1 MTGVTARVAMVSGAS
16 RGIGREIALSLHR
29 AGYHL
34 SLGLRQP
41 EVLAGSELAASDSI
55 QHVPYEATDRQ
66 AGANWVA
73 AVEQRF
79 GRIDA
84 LINCA
89 GVLLHYPIDEE
100 DETALDTMLEINLKA
115 PLRLTRA
122 ALPALRQTGSGRIVN
137 LVSMS
142 GKRVKGI
149 SAGYSISKY
158 AEMAMTHATRNAA
171 WDDGV
176 RVTALC
182 SSWVDT
188 DMAQVS
194 RMPREAMTRP
204 EDVAEL
210 VKTTIELPNT
220 AHLNELTVNCQ
231 LEV

>member
-1 MTGVTARVAMVSGAS
+1 MTDTETRVVMISGAS
-16 RGIGREIALSLHR
+16 RGIGRAIALRLHR
-29 AGYHL
+29 AGYRL

-41 EVLAGSELAASDSI
+41 DVLADSELAASDTI
-55 QHVPYEATDRQ
+55 QHVRYEATDKQ
-66 AGANWVA
+66 AGTHWASA
-73 AVEQRF
+73 AMEGF

-84 LINCA
+84 LVNCA

-100 DETALDTMLEINLKA
+100 DESALDTMLEINLKG

-122 ALPALRQTGSGRIVN
+122 VLPALRRSGCGRIVN

-142 GKRVKGI
+142 GKRVKGV

-194 RMPREAMTRP
+194 NMERDNMTRP

-220 AHLNELTVNCQ
+220 AHLNEITVNCQ